1 VSPRCPRRAFLVAAL
16 AVPAMPPAWSS
27 LAFFHD
33 DQYRGDLIRL
43 GRIEGGV
50 EPLRM
55 RGEFPLPLELI
66 TE

>member
-1 VSPRCPRRAFLVAAL
+1 
-16 AVPAMPPAWSS
+16 MPPAWSS

-55 RGEFPLPLELI
+55 RREFPLPLELI